1 MFLICDHEMF
11 LILFFN
17 FDCIFTDGVRLR
29 DEHRRRDQRS
39 YSSRRSSTD
48 SSEEGFNLNLR
59 DLKVRQINT
68 SFQLGAVEI
77 MSRRAR
83 KRQEES
89 EFYSL
94 ESELCEKCNR

>member
-1 MFLICDHEMF
+1 M
-11 LILFFN
+11 
-17 FDCIFTDGVRLR
+17 R

-68 SFQLGAVEI
+68 SFQLGAVET

-83 KRQEES
+83 KRREES
-89 EFYSL
+89 ELNPNFA
-94 ESELCEKCNR
+94 RIVIDDFGHVIFVVA